1 MSWVPTIA
9 LFFVAWLGV
18 FAQTQFS
25 PVARLL
31 GTVPGVVPALLV
43 YAALTSNLA
52 VVSGLAVFAAL
63 ALDSLSA
70 SRLGV
75 SLAPMFAV
83 VFLIHARQQLIL
95 RDQLYAQFWMGLGA
109 GLFVPLSTLALL
121 SLGQVSPITGAATLW
136 HLLLSAV
143 GNGLMCPAFFR
154 IFDALRDTFD
164 YQPIPESS
172 FRPDRQIK
180 RGRM

>member
-1 MSWVPTIA
+1 MSWVPSLS
-9 LFFVAWLGV
+9 LFFVAWLGL

-25 PVARLL
+25 PVVRVL
-31 GTVPGVVPALLV
+31 GTVPGLIPALLV
-43 YAALTSNLA
+43 YAALTANLA
-52 VVSGLAVFAAL
+52 VVTGLAVFAAL
-63 ALDSLSA
+63 SLDSLSA
-70 SRLGV
+70 NRLGV
-75 SLAPMFAV
+75 SLAPMFTV

-95 RDQLYAQFWMGLGA
+95 RDQLYAQFWLGLGA
-109 GLFVPLSTLALL
+109 GLFVPLTTLALL
-121 SLGQVSPITGAATLW
+121 SLGQVPPITGPATLW

-154 IFDALRDTFD
+154 LFDALRRTFD